1 MIRPARAEDLDQLLV
16 LIKAFARESLINYT
30 DWQEQDLARARLRL
44 TTMILN
50 HYLMVAEYNDKIVG
64 AIGAIREQ
72 DPWISSRSRMREV
85 FWWVDPAYRRSKLSA
100 QLFLRWQ
107 ADAESW
113 LSKHMVDAV
122 SLSTQP
128 GSTDIDL
135 TRRGW
140 HCVEQHWIKD

>member
-16 LIKAFARESLINYT
+16 LIKAFARESLIDYT